1 MRSNLTMPEKLVDK
15 LLMKVKV
22 VFQKNKKIN

>member
-1 MRSNLTMPEKLVDK
+1 MPEKLVDK